1 MLSFNCVHECFKY
14 NGVHYNFKSSQ
25 NLALDLVKTKA
36 SYNCDIGSFLIQW
49 LDQSKTIT
57 LNTSGSTG
65 VPKTITM
72 QKRAMVNSAI
82 ATGVYFN
89 LKPKQRALLCLPAH
103 YIAGKM
109 MLVRAIVLGL
119 ELDSIEPKSN
129 LEIDI
134 NKQYQFTAM
143 VPMQLEKNINKLNN
157 IKTLIV
163 GGAKVSSVLQSN
175 LQTLK
180 TAIFET
186 YGMTETVSHIAVK
199 HLNNPDNNLNFKVL
213 PNINIS
219 QDNRNCLVVEAP
231 NICDEKII
239 TNDIV
244 KVHSKNEFEWLGRF
258 DNIINSGGLKVF
270 PEQIENVLYHK
281 INNRFFIASEK
292 DNTLGER
299 VVLVIEGKEN
309 SLNASALNDLS
320 SYYKPK
326 VVYYVDEFVATDSGK
341 IKRIE
346 TLKKIKK
353 K

>member
-14 NGVHYNFKSSQ
+14 NGVHYNFKNLQ

-36 SYNCDIGSFLIQW
+36 SYNCDIGSFLKQW

-72 QKRAMVNSAI
+72 QKQAMVNSAI

-199 HLNNPDNNLNFKVL
+199 QLNCFKSDNKCYSERSEESVEPYFKTL
-213 PNINIS
+213 PNKYA
-219 QDNRNCLVVEAP
+219 R
-231 NICDEKII
+231 
-239 TNDIV
+239 
-244 KVHSKNEFEWLGRF
+244 
-258 DNIINSGGLKVF
+258 
-270 PEQIENVLYHK
+270 LY
-281 INNRFFIASEK
+281 I
-292 DNTLGER
+292 
-299 VVLVIEGKEN
+299 
-309 SLNASALNDLS
+309 
-320 SYYKPK
+320 
-326 VVYYVDEFVATDSGK
+326 
-341 IKRIE
+341 
-346 TLKKIKK
+346 
-353 K
+353 